1 VLGAGMGGLVQGFWA
16 PGAGCRMQ
24 GPGSR
29 LQSARFRHEGALAG
43 FGYRMQNSGF
53 RVSGLF
59 GYKVQG
65 LRFSVWDQGLW
76 VKGSGRRIKDKGF
89 KV

>member
-1 VLGAGMGGLVQGFWA
+1 VQVWGALVQGFWA

-29 LQSARFRHEGALAG
+29 LQSARFGHEGALAG

-65 LRFSVWDQGLW
+65 LGFSV
-76 VKGSGRRIKDKGF
+76 
-89 KV
+89 